1 MEELF
6 PFAAGAIIGLLVLRI
21 RSTALRIAVF
31 VVLCALVGALASFL
45 AGELAV
51 SWAFVTVDAGL
62 VWLGAVV
69 AITLAAARRF
79 VQR

>member
-1 MEELF
+1 MEEIF

-21 RSTALRIAVF
+21 RSIRLRVFAL

-45 AGELAV
+45 AGELAI
-51 SWAFVTVDAGL
+51 SWAFVTVDAAL

-69 AITLAAARRF
+69 AVSLAAIRQR

>member
-21 RSTALRIAVF
+21 HSIRLRVLALVL
-31 VVLCALVGALASFL
+31 LCAVVGALASFL
-45 AGELAV
+45 AGELAI
-51 SWAFVTVDAGL
+51 SLAFVTVDAGL

-69 AITLAAARRF
+69 AVSLAAI
-79 VQR
+79 